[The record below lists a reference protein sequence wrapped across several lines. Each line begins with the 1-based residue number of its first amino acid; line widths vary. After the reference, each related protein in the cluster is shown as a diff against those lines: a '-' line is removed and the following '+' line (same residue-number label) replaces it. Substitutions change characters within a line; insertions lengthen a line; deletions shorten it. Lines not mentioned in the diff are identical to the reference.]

1 MSVERE
7 QWGTRAGF
15 ILAAIGSAIGLGNIW
30 RFPYAAYE
38 SGGGAFLIPYL
49 FALLTAGIPVL
60 ILEFALGHKYRGSA
74 PLALAKANPKFEW
87 LGWWQVFVAFGIA
100 VYYVGVIAWAIS
112 YTGFS
117 LTQAWGADPEGFFFG
132 TYLGLAEGGLFDFG
146 GFRVGILIPLLIAW
160 LINFVV
166 LYSGVRKGIELA
178 NKIFIPV
185 LIFMILAITV
195 RGLTLPGAID
205 GLNYLFRPDF
215 SAIMNWEV
223 WITAYGQ
230 IFFTLSIGFAI
241 MTAYSSYLP
250 KKSDI
255 VNNGFI
261 TGLGNCGFSLLAG
274 IGVFSIVG
282 YMAHASGQPFEEVV
296 TQSLGLAFVAFP
308 SAISQM
314 PGSPAL
320 FGVLFFLS
328 LVFAG
333 LSSFISINEAC
344 VSALMDKFGASRKK
358 VVPIYCL
365 VAGVIS
371 LWMAT
376 NAGLFFLDIVDH
388 FCNSIGIV
396 FGVIFEALL
405 IGWFFKIH
413 VLKDHA
419 NAISDF
425 PVGGWWPF
433 TIKFVTIAILGYSG
447 IKNVISDLT
456 TPYGDYAWSSIIAVG
471 WMVPILAIVLGVVLS
486 SMGWKNREVLR
497 D

>member
-74 PLALAKANPKFEW
+74 PLAMAKANPKFEW
-87 LGWWQVFVAFGIA
+87 LGWWQVVVAFGIA

-215 SAIMNWEV
+215 SAITNWEV

-344 VSALMDKFGASRKK
+344 VSALMDKFGAARKK

-365 VAGVIS
+365 VAGGIS

-413 VLKDHA
+413 VLKDHV

>member
-1 MSVERE
+1 MSIERE

-15 ILAAIGSAIGLGNIW
+15 ILAAVGSAIGLGNIW

-38 SGGGAFLIPYL
+38 SGGGAFLIPYF

-74 PLALAKANPKFEW
+74 PLALAKVNPKFEW
-87 LGWWQVFVAFGIA
+87 LGWWQVVIAFAIA

-117 LTQAWGADPEGFFFG
+117 LTQAWGTDPEGFFFG

-146 GFRVGILIPLLIAW
+146 GFRTGILIPLLIAW
-160 LINFVV
+160 AVNFVV

-185 LIFMILAITV
+185 LILMMLIIVV
-195 RGLTLPGAID
+195 RGLTLPGAIN
-205 GLNYLFRPDF
+205 GLNYLFKPDF
-215 SAIMNWEV
+215 SAITDWKV
-223 WITAYGQ
+223 WLTAYGQ
-230 IFFTLSIGFAI
+230 IFFSLSIGFAI

-255 VNNGFI
+255 VNNAFI
-261 TGLGNCGFSLLAG
+261 TGFGNCGFSLLAG
-274 IGVFSIVG
+274 IGVFSIIG
-282 YMAHASGQPFEEVV
+282 WMANIQGLPFEKVV
-296 TQSLGLAFVAFP
+296 AQSIGLAFVAFP
-308 SAISQM
+308 NAISQM
-314 PGSPAL
+314 PVAPAL
-320 FGVLFFLS
+320 FGILFFLS

-333 LSSFISINEAC
+333 MSSFISINEAC
-344 VSALMDKFGASRKK
+344 IAGLMDKFGASRKK

-376 NAGLFFLDIVDH
+376 DAGLYFLDIVDH
-388 FCNSIGIV
+388 FCNQIGIT
-396 FGVIFEALL
+396 FGVIIEALL
-405 IGWFFKIH
+405 IGWFFNINK
-413 VLKDHA
+413 LKDHA

-425 PVGGWWPF
+425 PVGSWWPF
-433 TIKFVTIAILGYSG
+433 TVKVITIAILGYSG
-447 IKNVISDLT
+447 IKNVIADLT
-456 TPYGDYAWSSIIAVG
+456 APYGGYAWSSIIAVG
-471 WMVPILAIVLGVVLS
+471 WMVPILAVVIGIAFS
-486 SMGWKNREVLR
+486 SMGWKNRELLR

>member
-1 MSVERE
+1 LSVERE